1 MKKILKQKV
10 NKKKIF
16 IISIILLGCLFAIGF
31 LFFISKS
38 LTIKMKGDNKV
49 TLEVNSKYIEKGA
62 VAKNLFGKIKVIKTG
77 TVNTKKL
84 GTYTITYKAKYLLG
98 NKKIT
103 RQVKVVDTEKPTIK
117 LKGSSEVVINLGADY
132 QEEGYIVSDNYDK
145 KLDKKVKINSNVNKD
160 KEGTYEIVYE
170 VEDSSHNKASIKR
183 VIKIVNPTVYKKN
196 SYSSQTESKG
206 TYINGILIVNKK
218 YTLPAN
224 YNPGV
229 NPTAKAALEKLQ
241 IGAQNAGFSMPIISG
256 FRSYETQS
264 RLYNNYVARDG
275 EAKANTYS
283 AKPGQ
288 SEHQTGLAFDV
299 GALDDNYGNTAAG
312 RWLSEN
318 AHKYGFIIRYMKG
331 KENITGY
338 QYEPWHIRYVGE
350 TVAADIYSKG
360 LTLEEYLGVA

>member
-1 MKKILKQKV
+1 
-10 NKKKIF
+10 
-16 IISIILLGCLFAIGF
+16 
-31 LFFISKS
+31 
-38 LTIKMKGDNKV
+38 
-49 TLEVNSKYIEKGA
+49 
-62 VAKNLFGKIKVIKTG
+62 
-77 TVNTKKL
+77 
-84 GTYTITYKAKYLLG
+84 
-98 NKKIT
+98 
-103 RQVKVVDTEKPTIK
+103 
-117 LKGSSEVVINLGADY
+117 
-132 QEEGYIVSDNYDK
+132 
-145 KLDKKVKINSNVNKD
+145 
-160 KEGTYEIVYE
+160 
-170 VEDSSHNKASIKR
+170 
-183 VIKIVNPTVYKKN
+183 
-196 SYSSQTESKG
+196 
-206 TYINGILIVNKK
+206 
-218 YTLPAN
+218 
-224 YNPGV
+224 
-229 NPTAKAALEKLQ
+229 
-241 IGAQNAGFSMPIISG
+241 MPIISG
-256 FRSYETQS
+256 FRSYGTQS